1 MTNRTMKFFPKV
13 WDSLRRWETAMDYSA
28 GDYTDDRIRWLE
40 QEVKTLKEELR
51 RTRASAGTAD
61 GGFEQ

>member
-1 MTNRTMKFFPKV
+1 MANRTVKLFRKV

-28 GDYTDDRIRWLE
+28 GDYANDRIPWLE
-40 QEVKTLKEELR
+40 QEVKNLKEELR
-51 RTRASAGTAD
+51 RTCNSAGTCD